1 MNLRRASSVA
11 FVSFMFAM
19 GGGLATGHASDDL
32 LTPVEAPWTQSVTFS
47 LSNLAGEKRTLEDF
61 SGKVV
66 LVNFWATW
74 CRPCIKEL
82 PSIEELKDR
91 LQSEPFDV
99 VAINVGEDKAQ
110 IEDFLSKRLGG
121 PLAIQVLLDDN
132 MVATKAWKVR
142 AVPTTYVVDK
152 SGRIAFVATGET
164 DFAHDQIVEEIRS
177 LLARS

>member
-1 MNLRRASSVA
+1 MCSSDLRPDFRLGSVA
-11 FVSFMFAM
+11 GSWVSA
-19 GGGLATGHASDDL
+19 A
-32 LTPVEAPWTQSVTFS
+32 
-47 LSNLAGEKRTLEDF
+47 DF
-61 SGKVV
+61 DGQVL

-82 PSIEELKDR
+82 PSIEELKHR

-164 DFAHDQIVEEIRS
+164 DFAHDQIVEQIRS
-177 LLARS
+177 LLASS